1 MDSYRLHL
9 QIFQWKDEHNVFKET
24 FQRYLSTIEQYL
36 AQLPWNEDV
45 LNQSMSYSLMGGGK
59 RIRPVLA
66 LAAAEAVG
74 RRPDAILPAAAALEI
89 IHTYSL
95 IHDDLPAMDNDD
107 YRRGR
112 LSNHKVF
119 GEANAIL
126 AGDALLTYAFELLA
140 DPTLQHVDRQLR
152 VIREVAVAAGK
163 TGMVGGQVLDMAGEG
178 KGLTLPDIEAIHTAK
193 TGALLTVSARLGGI
207 LAGGTENQ
215 IEALTHYAQAL
226 GLAFQIKDDI
236 LDVVGDSETLGKPA
250 GSDLRHEKATYP
262 SLLGLE
268 GAKRHLRTQVLK
280 AQTALEPL
288 GESAR
293 FLMDLANYIEQRQ
306 H

>member
-1 MDSYRLHL
+1 M
-9 QIFQWKDEHNVFKET
+9 FKVT
-24 FQRYLSTIEQYL
+24 FQRYLTMMEQFL
-36 AQLPWNEDV
+36 LQLPWNEDI
-45 LNQSMSYSLMGGGK
+45 LNQSMHYSLVGGGK

-66 LAAAEAVG
+66 LASAEAVG
-74 RRPDAILPAAAALEI
+74 GNPEGILPAAAALEL

-95 IHDDLPAMDNDD
+95 IHDDLPAMDDDD

-119 GEANAIL
+119 GEAYAIL

-140 DPTLQHVDRQLR
+140 DPELGQTERQLR
-152 VIREVAVAAGK
+152 IIREVAAAAGK
-163 TGMVGGQVLDMAGEG
+163 VGMVGGQAADVAAEG
-178 KGLTLPDIEAIHTAK
+178 KTLTLNEIEEIHKAK
-193 TGALLTVSARLGGI
+193 TGALLTISARLGGI
-207 LAGGTENQ
+207 LGGGAEEQ
-215 IEALTHYAQAL
+215 VQALTDYAQAL

-250 GSDLRHEKATYP
+250 GSDLRQGKATYV

-268 GAKRHLRTQVLK
+268 GAEHQLHAQIMK
-280 AQTALEPL
+280 AQAALTPL
-288 GESAR
+288 ADGAI
-293 FLMDLANYIEQRQ
+293 FLKELAYYIEQRQ

>member
-1 MDSYRLHL
+1 M
-9 QIFQWKDEHNVFKET
+9 FKET
-24 FQRYLSTIEQYL
+24 FQRFLTMIEQTL
-36 AQLPWNEDV
+36 ARLPWDKEV
-45 LNQSMSYSLMGGGK
+45 LNESMYYSLIGGGK

-66 LAAAEAVG
+66 LASAEAVG
-74 RRPDAILPAAAALEI
+74 GNPETIVRAAVALEF

-119 GEANAIL
+119 GEAQAIL

-140 DPTLQHVDRQLR
+140 DSELGQPERQLR
-152 VIREVAVAAGK
+152 IIREVAVAAGK
-163 TGMVGGQVLDMAGEG
+163 DGMVGGQVADVAGEG
-178 KGLTLPDIEAIHTAK
+178 KLLTLNEIEEIHKAK

-207 LAGGTENQ
+207 LAGGTEEQ
-215 IEALTHYAQAL
+215 VRALTDYAQAL

-236 LDVVGDSETLGKPA
+236 LDIIGDSETLGKPT
-250 GSDLRHEKATYP
+250 GSDQRQGKATYV

-268 GAKRHLRTQVLK
+268 GAAHQLHTQILK
-280 AQTALEPL
+280 AQSALEPL
-288 GESAR
+288 DEGAV
-293 FLMDLANYIEQRQ
+293 FLNELALYIKERK

>member
-1 MDSYRLHL
+1 M
-9 QIFQWKDEHNVFKET
+9 FKET
-24 FQRYLSTIEQYL
+24 FQRYLTMFEQTL
-36 AQLPWNEDV
+36 AQLPWEDDV
-45 LNQSMSYSLMGGGK
+45 LNQSMYYSLVGGGK

-66 LAAAEAVG
+66 LASAETVG
-74 RRPDAILPAAAALEI
+74 GNPELIVPAAVALEL

-140 DPTLQHVDRQLR
+140 NPQLGQPERQLR
-152 VIREVAVAAGK
+152 IIRDVAIAAGK
-163 TGMVGGQVLDMAGEG
+163 TGMVGGQVADVAGEG
-178 KGLTLPDIEAIHTAK
+178 KLLTLNEIEEIHKAK
-193 TGALLTVSARLGGI
+193 TGALLTASARLGGI
-207 LAGGTENQ
+207 LAGGTEEQ
-215 IEALTHYAQAL
+215 IQALTSYAQAL

-250 GSDLRHEKATYP
+250 GSDQRQNKATYV
-262 SLLGLE
+262 SLLGLK
-268 GAKRHLRTQVLK
+268 GAEQQLHAQIQAALFALK
-280 AQTALEPL
+280 PFGEEPI
-288 GESAR
+288 
-293 FLMDLANYIEQRQ
+293 FLSDLAYYIEQRQ

>member
-1 MDSYRLHL
+1 M
-9 QIFQWKDEHNVFKET
+9 FKVT
-24 FQRYLSTIEQYL
+24 FQRYLTMIEQFL
-36 AQLPWNEDV
+36 VQLPWDKNI
-45 LNQSMSYSLMGGGK
+45 LNQSMYYSLIGGGK

-66 LAAAEAVG
+66 LASAEAVG
-74 RRPDAILPAAAALEI
+74 GDPESILPVAIALEL

-140 DPTLQHVDRQLR
+140 DSGVGQPERQLR
-152 VIREVAVAAGK
+152 IIREVAIAAGK
-163 TGMVGGQVLDMAGEG
+163 DGMVGGQVADVVGEG
-178 KGLTLPDIEAIHTAK
+178 KTLKLDEIEEIHKGK

-207 LAGGTENQ
+207 LAGGTEPQ
-215 IEALTHYAQAL
+215 VKALTNYAQAL

-236 LDVVGDSETLGKPA
+236 LDVVGNSEILGKPA
-250 GSDLRHEKATYP
+250 GSDLRQGKATYV

-268 GAKRHLRTQVLK
+268 GAEHQLHAQILK
-280 AQTALEPL
+280 AQSALKPFDE
-288 GESAR
+288 GAI
-293 FLMDLANYIEQRQ
+293 FLSELATFIEQRQ

>member
-1 MDSYRLHL
+1 M
-9 QIFQWKDEHNVFKET
+9 FKKT
-24 FQRYLSTIEQYL
+24 FQRYITMIEQFL
-36 AQLPWNEDV
+36 TQLQWDKDI
-45 LNQSMSYSLMGGGK
+45 LNQSMYYSLMGGGK

-66 LAAAEAVG
+66 LASAEAVG
-74 RRPDAILPAAAALEI
+74 GNLEIILPAAVSLEL

-119 GEANAIL
+119 GEAQAIL

-140 DPTLQHVDRQLR
+140 DSRLDQPARQLR
-152 VIREVAVAAGK
+152 IIHEVAVAAGK
-163 TGMVGGQVLDMAGEG
+163 SGMVGGQVADVAGEG
-178 KGLTLPDIEAIHTAK
+178 RALTLNEIEEIHKAK

-207 LAGGTENQ
+207 LAGGTDEQ
-215 IEALTHYAQAL
+215 VKGLTEYAQAL

-236 LDVVGDSETLGKPA
+236 LDVVGDSETLGKPV
-250 GSDLRHEKATYP
+250 GSDLRQGKSTYV

-268 GAKRHLRTQVLK
+268 GAGREMHAQILK
-280 AQTALEPL
+280 AQSALKLFDE
-288 GESAR
+288 GAI
-293 FLMDLANYIEQRQ
+293 FLSELANYIEQRQ

>member
-1 MDSYRLHL
+1 MNV
-9 QIFQWKDEHNVFKET
+9 NVFKET
-24 FQRYLSTIEQYL
+24 FQRYLTMIEQTI
-36 AQLPWNEDV
+36 AQLPWDKGV
-45 LNQSMSYSLMGGGK
+45 LNESMYYSLIGGGK

-66 LAAAEAVG
+66 LASAEAVG
-74 RRPDAILPAAAALEI
+74 GNPEPILRAAVAIEL

-119 GEANAIL
+119 GEAQAIL

-140 DPTLQHVDRQLR
+140 NFELGQPERQLR

-163 TGMVGGQVLDMAGEG
+163 DGMVGGQVADVAGEG
-178 KGLTLPDIEAIHTAK
+178 KRLTLNEIEGIHKAK

-207 LAGGTENQ
+207 LAGGTEEQ
-215 IEALTHYAQAL
+215 IKALTDYAQAL

-250 GSDLRHEKATYP
+250 GSDLRQGKSTYV
-262 SLLGLE
+262 SLLGLAE
-268 GAKRHLRTQVLK
+268 AGNQLHGQILK
-280 AQTALEPL
+280 AQSALTPFNER
-288 GESAR
+288 AI
-293 FLMDLANYIEQRQ
+293 FLNELALYIEERK

>member
-1 MDSYRLHL
+1 MNH
-9 QIFQWKDEHNVFKET
+9 VFKET
-24 FQRYLSTIEQYL
+24 FQRYLSMIEQAL
-36 AQLPWNEDV
+36 AQLPWEKDV
-45 LNQSMSYSLMGGGK
+45 LNQSMYYSLIGGGK

-66 LAAAEAVG
+66 LASAEALGSNPQSIVQA
-74 RRPDAILPAAAALEI
+74 AIALEL

-140 DPTLQHVDRQLR
+140 NPELGQPERQLR
-152 VIREVAVAAGK
+152 VIREVALAAGK
-163 TGMVGGQVLDMAGEG
+163 VGMVGGQVADVAGEG
-178 KGLTLPDIEAIHTAK
+178 KTLTLHEIEEIHKAK
-193 TGALLTVSARLGGI
+193 TGALLTASARLGGI
-207 LAGGTENQ
+207 LAGGRSDQ
-215 IEALTHYAQAL
+215 IKTLTSYAQAL

-236 LDVVGDSETLGKPA
+236 LDVVGDSETIGKPA
-250 GSDLRHEKATYP
+250 GSDLRQNKSTYV

-268 GAKRHLRTQVLK
+268 GAENQLH
-280 AQTALEPL
+280 AQIQEAISALQPL
-288 GESAR
+288 GEASS
-293 FLMDLANYIEQRQ
+293 FLKELAIYIEQRQ

>member
-1 MDSYRLHL
+1 
-9 QIFQWKDEHNVFKET
+9 VFKVT
-24 FQRYLSTIEQYL
+24 YQRYLTMIEQFL
-36 AQLPWNEDV
+36 AQLPWDKEI
-45 LNQSMSYSLMGGGK
+45 LNQSMYYSLIGGGK

-74 RRPDAILPAAAALEI
+74 GDPATILPAAVSLEL

-140 DPTLQHVDRQLR
+140 NPGTSQPDRQLR
-152 VIREVAVAAGK
+152 IIREVAVAAGK
-163 TGMVGGQVLDMAGEG
+163 DGMVGGQVADVAGEG
-178 KGLTLPDIEAIHTAK
+178 KTLNIDEIEEIHKGK

-207 LAGGTENQ
+207 LAGGTEPQ
-215 IEALTHYAQAL
+215 VTALTDYAQAL

-236 LDVVGDSETLGKPA
+236 LDVVGNSEMLGKPA
-250 GSDLRHEKATYP
+250 GSDLRQGKATYV

-268 GAKRHLRTQVLK
+268 GAEQQLHAQIQK
-280 AQTALEPL
+280 AQTALKPL
-288 GESAR
+288 DEGAT
-293 FLMDLANYIEQRQ
+293 FLNELAYFIEQRQ

>member
-1 MDSYRLHL
+1 M
-9 QIFQWKDEHNVFKET
+9 FKVT
-24 FQRYLSTIEQYL
+24 FERYLTMIEQFL
-36 AQLPWNEDV
+36 AQLLWDKDI
-45 LNQSMSYSLMGGGK
+45 LNQSMYYSLIGGGK

-66 LAAAEAVG
+66 LASAEAVEG
-74 RRPDAILPAAAALEI
+74 DPETILPAAVALEL

-140 DPTLQHVDRQLR
+140 GPEVGQPERQLR
-152 VIREVAVAAGK
+152 IIREVALAAGK
-163 TGMVGGQVLDMAGEG
+163 DGMVGGQVADVAGEG
-178 KGLTLPDIEAIHTAK
+178 KTLNLNEIEKIHIRK
-193 TGALLTVSARLGGI
+193 TGALLTASARLGGI
-207 LAGGTENQ
+207 LAGGTEQ
-215 IEALTHYAQAL
+215 QVEALTDYAQAL

-236 LDVVGDSETLGKPA
+236 LDVVGNSEILGKPA
-250 GSDLRHEKATYP
+250 GSDLRQGKATYV

-268 GAKRHLRTQVLK
+268 GAEHQLHAQIRK
-280 AQTALEPL
+280 AQVALKSL
-288 GESAR
+288 DKGAI
-293 FLMDLANYIEQRQ
+293 FLSELAYYIEQRQ

>member
-1 MDSYRLHL
+1 M
-9 QIFQWKDEHNVFKET
+9 FKVT
-24 FQRYLSTIEQYL
+24 YQRYLTMIDQFL
-36 AQLPWNEDV
+36 GKLLWDKDI
-45 LNQSMSYSLMGGGK
+45 LNQSMYYSLIGGGK

-66 LAAAEAVG
+66 LASAEVVG
-74 RRPDAILPAAAALEI
+74 GDPEKILPAAVSLEL

-95 IHDDLPAMDNDD
+95 IHDDLPAIDNDD

-140 DPTLQHVDRQLR
+140 DPGVGLPERQLR
-152 VIREVAVAAGK
+152 IIREVAVAAGK
-163 TGMVGGQVLDMAGEG
+163 DGMVGGQVSDVAGEG
-178 KGLTLPDIEAIHTAK
+178 KTLNLDQIEEIHKGK
-193 TGALLTVSARLGGI
+193 TGALLTASARLGGI
-207 LAGGTENQ
+207 LAGGTEKQ
-215 IEALTHYAQAL
+215 VKALTDYAKAL

-236 LDVVGDSETLGKPA
+236 LDVVGNSEILGKPA
-250 GSDLRHEKATYP
+250 GSDLRQGKATYV

-268 GAKRHLRTQVLK
+268 GAEHQLHDQILK
-280 AQTALEPL
+280 AQSSLKPFNEGAI
-288 GESAR
+288 
-293 FLMDLANYIEQRQ
+293 FLTELASFIQQRQ

>member
-1 MDSYRLHL
+1 M
-9 QIFQWKDEHNVFKET
+9 FKVT
-24 FQRYLSTIEQYL
+24 FQRYITMIEQFL
-36 AQLPWNEDV
+36 AQLPWDKDI
-45 LNQSMSYSLMGGGK
+45 LNQSMYYSLIGGGK

-66 LAAAEAVG
+66 LASAEAVG
-74 RRPDAILPAAAALEI
+74 GDPETILPAAVSLEL

-126 AGDALLTYAFELLA
+126 AGDGLLTYAFELLA
-140 DPTLQHVDRQLR
+140 DPGAGQPERKLR
-152 VIREVAVAAGK
+152 IIREVAVAAGK
-163 TGMVGGQVLDMAGEG
+163 DGMVGGQIADVAGEG
-178 KGLTLPDIEAIHTAK
+178 KTLNLDEIEEIHKGK

-207 LAGGTENQ
+207 LAGGTEQ
-215 IEALTHYAQAL
+215 QVKALTDYAQAL

-236 LDVVGDSETLGKPA
+236 LDVVGNSEILGKPA
-250 GSDLRHEKATYP
+250 GSDLCQGKATYV

-268 GAKRHLRTQVLK
+268 GAEHQLHAQILK
-280 AQTALEPL
+280 AQSALKPFDE
-288 GESAR
+288 GAV
-293 FLMDLANYIEQRQ
+293 FLSELAYFIEQRK

>member
-1 MDSYRLHL
+1 
-9 QIFQWKDEHNVFKET
+9 VFKVT
-24 FQRYLSTIEQYL
+24 YQRYLTMIEQFL
-36 AQLPWNEDV
+36 AQLPWDKET
-45 LNQSMSYSLMGGGK
+45 LNQSMYYSLIGGGK

-74 RRPDAILPAAAALEI
+74 GDPETILPAAVSLEL

-140 DPTLQHVDRQLR
+140 DSGTRQPERQLR
-152 VIREVAVAAGK
+152 MIREVAVAAGK
-163 TGMVGGQVLDMAGEG
+163 AGMVGGQVADVAGEG
-178 KGLTLPDIEAIHTAK
+178 KTLSLDEIEEIHKGK
-193 TGALLTVSARLGGI
+193 TGALLTVSARLGGV
-207 LAGGTENQ
+207 LAGGTEPQ
-215 IEALTHYAQAL
+215 VTALTDYAQAL

-236 LDVVGDSETLGKPA
+236 LDVVGNSELLGKPA
-250 GSDLRHEKATYP
+250 GSDLRQGKATYV

-268 GAKRHLRTQVLK
+268 GAELQLHAQIQK
-280 AQTALEPL
+280 AQTALKPFDE
-288 GESAR
+288 GAI
-293 FLMDLANYIEQRQ
+293 FLSELAYFIEQRQ

>member
-1 MDSYRLHL
+1 M
-9 QIFQWKDEHNVFKET
+9 FKVT
-24 FQRYLSTIEQYL
+24 YQRYLTMIEQFL
-36 AQLPWNEDV
+36 AQLPWDKEI
-45 LNQSMSYSLMGGGK
+45 LNQSMYYSLIGGGK

-74 RRPDAILPAAAALEI
+74 GDPATILPAAVSLEL

-140 DPTLQHVDRQLR
+140 NPGTSQPDRQLR
-152 VIREVAVAAGK
+152 IIREVAVAAGK
-163 TGMVGGQVLDMAGEG
+163 DGMVGGQVADVAGEG
-178 KGLTLPDIEAIHTAK
+178 KTLNIDEIEEIHKGK

-207 LAGGTENQ
+207 LAGGTEPQ
-215 IEALTHYAQAL
+215 VTALTDYAQAL

-236 LDVVGDSETLGKPA
+236 LDVVGNSEMLGKPA
-250 GSDLRHEKATYP
+250 GSDLRQGKATYV

-268 GAKRHLRTQVLK
+268 GAEQQLHAQIQK
-280 AQTALEPL
+280 AQTALKPL
-288 GESAR
+288 DEGAT
-293 FLMDLANYIEQRQ
+293 FLNELAYFIEQRQ

>member
-1 MDSYRLHL
+1 M
-9 QIFQWKDEHNVFKET
+9 FKAT
-24 FQRYLSTIEQYL
+24 FQRYLTMIEQFL
-36 AQLPWNEDV
+36 AQMSWDKDI
-45 LNQSMSYSLMGGGK
+45 LNQSMYYSLIGGGK

-66 LAAAEAVG
+66 LASVEAVG
-74 RRPDAILPAAAALEI
+74 GNPETILPAAVSLEL

-119 GEANAIL
+119 GEAHALL
-126 AGDALLTYAFELLA
+126 AGDALLTYAFEFLA
-140 DPTLQHVDRQLR
+140 DPGLGQPERQLR
-152 VIREVAVAAGK
+152 IIREVAVAAGK
-163 TGMVGGQVLDMAGEG
+163 VGMVGGQVADLAGEG
-178 KGLTLPDIEAIHTAK
+178 RTLTLNEIEEIHKAK
-193 TGALLTVSARLGGI
+193 TGALLTVSARLGGV
-207 LAGGTENQ
+207 LAGGTEEQ
-215 IEALTHYAQAL
+215 VKALTDYAQAL

-250 GSDLRHEKATYP
+250 GSDVRQGKSTYV

-268 GAKRHLRTQVLK
+268 GAGRELHAQILK
-280 AQTALEPL
+280 AQSALKLFDE
-288 GESAR
+288 GAI
-293 FLMDLANYIEQRQ
+293 FLSELANYIEQRQ

>member
-1 MDSYRLHL
+1 M
-9 QIFQWKDEHNVFKET
+9 FKVT
-24 FQRYLSTIEQYL
+24 FQRYLSMVEQYL
-36 AQLPWNEDV
+36 AQLLQDKDT
-45 LNQSMSYSLMGGGK
+45 LNQSMYYSLLNGGK

-66 LAAAEAVG
+66 LASAEAVG
-74 RRPDAILPAAAALEI
+74 GDVERVLPAAVALEL

-140 DPTLQHVDRQLR
+140 DTGVGQPERQLR
-152 VIREVAVAAGK
+152 IIRAVAVAAGK
-163 TGMVGGQVLDMAGEG
+163 EGMVGGQVADMAGEG
-178 KGLTLPDIEAIHTAK
+178 KTLNLDEIEKIHKRK
-193 TGALLTVSARLGGI
+193 TGALMKASVQLGGI
-207 LAGGTENQ
+207 LAGGTEQ
-215 IEALTHYAQAL
+215 QVKALTDYAQAL

-236 LDVVGDSETLGKPA
+236 LDVAGNSEILGKSV
-250 GSDLRHEKATYP
+250 GSDVRQGKATYV

-268 GAKRHLRTQVLK
+268 GAEHQLHAQILK
-280 AQTALEPL
+280 AQAALKPL
-288 GESAR
+288 DKGAI
-293 FLMDLANYIEQRQ
+293 FLSELAYYIEQRQ

>member
-1 MDSYRLHL
+1 M
-9 QIFQWKDEHNVFKET
+9 FKVT
-24 FQRYLSTIEQYL
+24 FQRYLTMIEQFL
-36 AQLPWNEDV
+36 VQLPWDKNI
-45 LNQSMSYSLMGGGK
+45 LNQSMYYSLIGGGK

-66 LAAAEAVG
+66 LASAEAVG
-74 RRPDAILPAAAALEI
+74 GDPESILPVAIALEF

-140 DPTLQHVDRQLR
+140 DSGVGQPERQLR
-152 VIREVAVAAGK
+152 IIREVAIAAGK
-163 TGMVGGQVLDMAGEG
+163 DGMVGGQVADVVGEG
-178 KGLTLPDIEAIHTAK
+178 KTLKLDEIEEIHKGK

-207 LAGGTENQ
+207 LAGGTEKQ
-215 IEALTHYAQAL
+215 VKALTDYAQAL

-236 LDVVGDSETLGKPA
+236 LDVVGNSEILGKPA
-250 GSDLRHEKATYP
+250 GSDLRQGKATYV

-268 GAKRHLRTQVLK
+268 GAEHQLHAQILK
-280 AQTALEPL
+280 AQSALKPFDE
-288 GESAR
+288 GAI
-293 FLMDLANYIEQRQ
+293 FLSELATFIEQRQ

>member
-1 MDSYRLHL
+1 
-9 QIFQWKDEHNVFKET
+9 VFKVT
-24 FQRYLSTIEQYL
+24 FQQYLTMIEQFL
-36 AQLPWNEDV
+36 AKLPWDKAI
-45 LNQSMSYSLMGGGK
+45 LNQSMYYSLIGGGK

-66 LAAAEAVG
+66 LASAVAVG
-74 RRPDAILPAAAALEI
+74 GDPETVLPAAVSLEL

-140 DPTLQHVDRQLR
+140 DPGTAQPERQLR
-152 VIREVAVAAGK
+152 IIREVAVAAGK
-163 TGMVGGQVLDMAGEG
+163 DGMVGGQVADIAGEG
-178 KGLTLPDIEAIHTAK
+178 KTLKLDEIEEIHKGK
-193 TGALLTVSARLGGI
+193 TGALLTASARLGGI
-207 LAGGTENQ
+207 LAGGTETQ
-215 IEALTHYAQAL
+215 VKALSDYAEAL

-236 LDVVGDSETLGKPA
+236 LDVVGSSERLGKPA
-250 GSDLRHEKATYP
+250 GSDLRQGKATYV

-268 GAKRHLRTQVLK
+268 GAENQLHDQILK
-280 AQTALEPL
+280 AQSALKPFNE
-288 GESAR
+288 GAT
-293 FLMDLANYIEQRQ
+293 FLSQLANFIEQRQ

>member
-1 MDSYRLHL
+1 M
-9 QIFQWKDEHNVFKET
+9 FKET
-24 FQRYLSTIEQYL
+24 FQRYISMIELFLS
-36 AQLPWNEDV
+36 QLPWDKEL
-45 LNQSMSYSLMGGGK
+45 LNQSMYYSLIGGGK

-66 LAAAEAVG
+66 LASAEAVG
-74 RRPDAILPAAAALEI
+74 GDPQAILSAAVSLEL

-112 LSNHKVF
+112 LSNHKVY

-140 DPTLQHVDRQLR
+140 DPAVRQPEKQLR
-152 VIREVAVAAGK
+152 IIREVAIAAGK
-163 TGMVGGQVLDMAGEG
+163 DGMVGGQVADVAGEG
-178 KGLTLPDIEAIHTAK
+178 KTLNLDEIEAIHKGK

-207 LAGGTENQ
+207 LAGGTEMQ
-215 IEALTHYAQAL
+215 VKALSDYAQAL

-236 LDVVGDSETLGKPA
+236 LDVVGNSEILGKPA
-250 GSDLRHEKATYP
+250 GSDLRQCKATYV

-268 GAKRHLRTQVLK
+268 GAEQQLK
-280 AQTALEPL
+280 AQIQKAQAALEPFN
-288 GESAR
+288 EDAT
-293 FLMDLANYIEQRQ
+293 FLSELACFIEQRQ

>member
-1 MDSYRLHL
+1 M
-9 QIFQWKDEHNVFKET
+9 FKAT
-24 FQRYLSTIEQYL
+24 FQRYLTMIEQFL
-36 AQLPWNEDV
+36 AQLPWNEDI
-45 LNQSMSYSLMGGGK
+45 LNQSMSYSLIGGGK

-66 LAAAEAVG
+66 LASAEAVG
-74 RRPDAILPAAAALEI
+74 GNPEAILPAAVSLEL

-119 GEANAIL
+119 GEAQAIL
-126 AGDALLTYAFELLA
+126 AGDALLTYAFEFLA
-140 DPTLQHVDRQLR
+140 DEGLGQPERQLR

-163 TGMVGGQVLDMAGEG
+163 AGMVGGQVADVAGEG
-178 KGLTLPDIEAIHTAK
+178 KTLTLNEIEEIHKAK

-207 LAGGTENQ
+207 LAGGTEDQ
-215 IEALTHYAQAL
+215 VKALTDYAQAL

-236 LDVVGDSETLGKPA
+236 LDVVGDSATLGKPA
-250 GSDLRHEKATYP
+250 GSDLRQGKATYV

-268 GAKRHLRTQVLK
+268 GAEHQLH
-280 AQTALEPL
+280 AQILIAQ
-288 GESAR
+288 SAVKPFAEGAF
-293 FLMDLANYIEQRQ
+293 FLSELASYIEQRQ

>member
-1 MDSYRLHL
+1 MS
-9 QIFQWKDEHNVFKET
+9 NVFKVT
-24 FQRYLSTIEQYL
+24 FQRYLTMIEQFL
-36 AQLPWNEDV
+36 VQLPWDKDILYQCMN
-45 LNQSMSYSLMGGGK
+45 YSLIGGGK

-66 LAAAEAVG
+66 LASAEAVG
-74 RRPDAILPAAAALEI
+74 GVPETILPAAVALEL

-112 LSNHKVF
+112 LSNHKVY

-140 DPTLQHVDRQLR
+140 DPGVGQPERQLR
-152 VIREVAVAAGK
+152 IIREVAVAVGK
-163 TGMVGGQVLDMAGEG
+163 DGMVGGQVADIAGEG
-178 KGLTLPDIEAIHTAK
+178 KMLNLDEIEKIHRGK
-193 TGALLTVSARLGGI
+193 TGALLTASARLGGI
-207 LAGGTENQ
+207 LAGGTEKQ
-215 IEALTHYAQAL
+215 VKTLTDYAKAL

-236 LDVVGDSETLGKPA
+236 LDVVGNSEILGKPA
-250 GSDLRHEKATYP
+250 GSDLRQGKATYV

-268 GAKRHLRTQVLK
+268 GAEHQLHAQVLK
-280 AQTALEPL
+280 AQSILKPFDKDAI
-288 GESAR
+288 
-293 FLMDLANYIEQRQ
+293 FLSDLAYFIEQRQ

>member
-1 MDSYRLHL
+1 
-9 QIFQWKDEHNVFKET
+9 VFDVT
-24 FQRYLSTIEQYL
+24 FQRYLTMIEQFL
-36 AQLPWNEDV
+36 AQMPWDKDT
-45 LNQSMSYSLMGGGK
+45 LNQSMYYSLIGGGK

-66 LAAAEAVG
+66 LASAEAVG
-74 RRPDAILPAAAALEI
+74 GDVDAILPAAVSLEL

-140 DPTLQHVDRQLR
+140 DPGANRPERQLR

-163 TGMVGGQVLDMAGEG
+163 NGMVGGQVADVAGEG
-178 KGLTLPDIEAIHTAK
+178 KTLSLDEIEAIHKGK
-193 TGALLTVSARLGGI
+193 TGALLTASARLGGI
-207 LAGGTENQ
+207 LAGGTEQ
-215 IEALTHYAQAL
+215 QVKSLTDYAQAL

-236 LDVVGDSETLGKPA
+236 LDVVGNSEILGKTA
-250 GSDLRHEKATYP
+250 GSDLRQGKATYV

-268 GAKRHLRTQVLK
+268 GAEHELHAQILK
-280 AQTALEPL
+280 AQSALQPL
-288 GESAR
+288 NEGAI
-293 FLMDLANYIEQRQ
+293 FLSELAYFIEQRQ

>member
-1 MDSYRLHL
+1 M
-9 QIFQWKDEHNVFKET
+9 FKAT
-24 FQRYLSTIEQYL
+24 FQRYLTMIEQFL
-36 AQLPWNEDV
+36 AQLPWNEDI
-45 LNQSMSYSLMGGGK
+45 LDQSMYYSLIGGGK

-66 LAAAEAVG
+66 LASAEAVG
-74 RRPDAILPAAAALEI
+74 GSSELILPAAVALEL

-119 GEANAIL
+119 GEAQAIL
-126 AGDALLTYAFELLA
+126 AGDALLTYAFEFLA
-140 DPTLQHVDRQLR
+140 DEGLGQSERQLR
-152 VIREVAVAAGK
+152 IIREVAVAAGK
-163 TGMVGGQVLDMAGEG
+163 VGMVGGQVADVAGEG
-178 KGLTLPDIEAIHTAK
+178 KTLTLNEIEEIHKAK

-207 LAGGTENQ
+207 LAGGTEEQ
-215 IEALTHYAQAL
+215 VKALTDYAQAL

-236 LDVVGDSETLGKPA
+236 LDVVGDSATLGKPA
-250 GSDLRHEKATYP
+250 GSDLRQGKATYV

-268 GAKRHLRTQVLK
+268 GAEHQLHAQILK
-280 AQTALEPL
+280 AQ
-288 GESAR
+288 SAVKPFAEGAF
-293 FLMDLANYIEQRQ
+293 FLSELAYYIEQRQ

>member
-1 MDSYRLHL
+1 M
-9 QIFQWKDEHNVFKET
+9 IEET
-24 FQRYLSTIEQYL
+24 L
-36 AQLPWNEDV
+36 AQLPWDQDI
-45 LNQSMSYSLMGGGK
+45 LNQSMSYSLIGGGK

-66 LAAAEAVG
+66 LASAEAVG
-74 RRPDAILPAAAALEI
+74 GNPKAILPAAVAIEL

-119 GEANAIL
+119 GEAHAIL

-140 DPTLQHVDRQLR
+140 DSELGQPDRQLLI
-152 VIREVAVAAGK
+152 IREVAVAAGK
-163 TGMVGGQVLDMAGEG
+163 AGMVGGQVADLAGEG
-178 KGLTLPDIEAIHTAK
+178 KILKLSEIEEIHKAK

-207 LAGGTENQ
+207 LAGGTKQ
-215 IEALTHYAQAL
+215 QVGALTDYAQAL

-250 GSDLRHEKATYP
+250 GSDLRQGKATYV

-268 GAKRHLRTQVLK
+268 GAKRQLQAQISKALSSLK
-280 AQTALEPL
+280 SFDKGAI
-288 GESAR
+288 
-293 FLMDLANYIEQRQ
+293 FLNELAYYIEQRQ